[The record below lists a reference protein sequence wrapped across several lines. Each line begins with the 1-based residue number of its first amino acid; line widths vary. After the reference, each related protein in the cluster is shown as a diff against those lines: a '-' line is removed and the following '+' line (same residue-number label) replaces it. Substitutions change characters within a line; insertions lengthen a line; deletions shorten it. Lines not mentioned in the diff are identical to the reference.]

1 MSGRLNLS
9 PEFMKEDF
17 YRFYR
22 KERKGY
28 AKIRLLAMHH
38 LQRGLT
44 TKDIANIVG
53 YPRQTIW
60 EWVQWYE
67 KGGLPRLQ
75 ARPTN
80 RGRKSLLTPAQEM
93 FLKEEVIKLQDARSG
108 GKVTGEDINKH
119 IETLWG
125 VRFAEGSIYT
135 VLKRLELVWITGRSR
150 HPKSDPKA
158 QEIFKK

>member
-1 MSGRLNLS
+1 MSGRLNFS
-9 PEFMKEDF
+9 PGFMKEDF

-44 TKDIANIVG
+44 TKDTAKIVG

-67 KGGLPRLQ
+67 R
-75 ARPTN
+75 ARPTGDASHCL
-80 RGRKSLLTPAQEM
+80 RLLKKPL
-93 FLKEEVIKLQDARSG
+93 LK
-108 GKVTGEDINKH
+108 
-119 IETLWG
+119 
-125 VRFAEGSIYT
+125 
-135 VLKRLELVWITGRSR
+135 KRLSNCKMPDRGEELLAKILISISKPYGEFGSLREAFIR
-150 HPKSDPKA
+150 
-158 QEIFKK
+158 F

>member
-1 MSGRLNLS
+1 MSGLLNLS

-17 YRFYR
+17 YHFYR

-44 TKDIANIVG
+44 TKDTAKIVG

-67 KGGLPRLQ
+67 KEGLPRLQ

-80 RGRKSLLTPAQEM
+80 RGRKSLLTPSQEIS
-93 FLKEEVIKLQDARSG
+93 LREEVIKLQDTRSG
-108 GKVTGEDINKH
+108 GRVTGEDINKH
-119 IETLWG
+119 IEALWG

-135 VLKRLELVWITGRSR
+135 VLKRLDLVWITARSR

-158 QEIFKK
+158 QEAFKK